1 MTNRVWKKG
10 LVKIVTLV
18 TSTILMGA
26 MITGCGK
33 KATAQTAL
41 QEGSNAATTL
51 NIAIQ
56 PTVGFLPVY
65 ILRDENLLQDALK
78 EAGYENVAVNFTEF
92 ESGPPENEAFASGL
106 QDIGVIGNV
115 PAVSAIASGQ
125 ERTMIGIAYNG
136 EQTLSVVVGK
146 DSEITKIEDLVGKK
160 IGLVV
165 GSFAQ
170 NFLYNV
176 LKANNLSI
184 NDVELVNL
192 STGEQIEAL
201 ATGQVDALSTWE
213 PTITKA
219 QAQEVGKILVDG
231 TGVFLGE
238 NPIIARTEYVKANP
252 EITQVFLDVYKKA
265 VDELNNHSEQ
275 YATQYAELFGI
286 DKELLLTA
294 LSHVNAPVV
303 ITKEDAKDLQ
313 ETVEF
318 LKDSDII
325 TKDLNIEDYID
336 YSFSEKI
343 KE

>member
-1 MTNRVWKKG
+1 MKNRVWKKG
-10 LVKIVTLV
+10 LVKMITLI
-18 TSTILMGA
+18 TSTLLIGA
-26 MITGCGK
+26 VMTGCGK
-33 KATAQTAL
+33 AATASNEG
-41 QEGSNAATTL
+41 QETSQAATSL
-51 NIAIQ
+51 NVAIQ
-56 PTVGFLPVY
+56 PAVGFLPAY
-65 ILRDENLLQDALK
+65 ILKDENLLQNALK
-78 EAGYENVAVNFTEF
+78 EANYGDVTVNFTEF

-125 ERTMIGIAYNG
+125 ERKLIGISYNG
-136 EQTLSVVVGK
+136 EQTLSVLVGK
-146 DSEITKIEDLVGKK
+146 DSEITKVEDLVGKK

-184 NDVELVNL
+184 NDVELINL
-192 STGEQIEAL
+192 STGEQIQAL
-201 ATGQVDALSTWE
+201 TSNQVDALATWE

-219 QAQEVGKILVDG
+219 QAQDVGKILVDG

-238 NPIIARTEYVKANP
+238 NPIIARTQYVEANP
-252 EITQVFLDVYKKA
+252 EITQIFLDTYKKA
-265 VDELNNHSEQ
+265 VDELAANTEQ
-275 YATQYAELFGI
+275 YAEKYADQFGI
-286 DKELLLTA
+286 DKDLLITA
-294 LSHVNAPVV
+294 LSHAREPVV

-318 LKDSDII
+318 LKASDII

-336 YSFSEKI
+336 YSFSENI